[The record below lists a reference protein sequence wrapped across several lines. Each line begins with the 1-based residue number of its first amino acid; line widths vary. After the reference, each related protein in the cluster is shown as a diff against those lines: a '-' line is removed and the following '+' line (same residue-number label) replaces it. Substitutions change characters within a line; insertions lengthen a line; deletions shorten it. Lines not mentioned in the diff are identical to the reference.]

1 MLNSRIA
8 IGSVQFGLP
17 YGVANTSSK
26 EVSSL
31 EISEILTYAQS
42 AGIKTIDTAISYGKS
57 ESKLGDYGV
66 NDYEI
71 ITKLPTLP
79 EKCENVNSWVS
90 GQLNESLSRL
100 KLSRVYGLLLHN
112 PEDLSGPKGD
122 ELWAAMQLLKKNK
135 LVNKIG
141 YSIYRPEDLD
151 TYYHLFFPDIV
162 QSPYSILDRRLASS
176 GWLDEL
182 FNAQTEIHVRSIF
195 LQGLLL
201 MSKNKRPGKF
211 DKWLSVFDKLELW
224 LKDNGLSAM
233 QASISFAMQDPRITK
248 VILGVENLKQLKEIV
263 SNIKSTT
270 RDFPID
276 LSVQDIDIDL
286 IDPSK
291 WNLL

>member
-1 MLNSRIA
+1 MLENRIA
-8 IGSVQFGLP
+8 IGAVQFGLP

-31 EISEILTYAQS
+31 EISEILTYAKS

-57 ESKLGDYGV
+57 ESKLGDYGI

-71 ITKLPTLP
+71 ITKLPALP
-79 EKCENVNSWVS
+79 EKCGNVNSWVND
-90 GQLNESLSRL
+90 QLKESLLRL

-112 PEDLSGPKGD
+112 PMDLTGPKGH
-122 ELWAAMQLLKKNK
+122 ELWAVMQSLKKKK

-151 TYYHLFFPDIV
+151 IYYHLFFPDIV
-162 QSPYSILDRRLASS
+162 QSPYSILDRRLATS
-176 GWLDEL
+176 GWLDQL
-182 FNAQTEIHVRSIF
+182 FNAQTEVHVRSIF

-201 MSKNKRPGKF
+201 MSKNKRPAKF

-233 QASISFAMQDPRITK
+233 QASISFAMQDPRISK

-263 SNIKSTT
+263 SNIKPAT